1 MSRDER
7 ALEARVID
15 AAIPPALVHGE
26 LELLGILPDSS
37 NYAFLARAHSG
48 EEDDDEGLLA
58 VYKPQRGETPLWDFP
73 EGTLHRREAAAY
85 MVCRELGWPNVP
97 PTLVRDGPH
106 GVGSVQVFI
115 DFDPD
120 EHFFTME
127 VERSEEFRKVAVFD
141 LVINNAD
148 RKGGHCLLAPDGTI
162 WLIDH
167 GVCFN
172 EEPKLRTVI
181 WTFVGEPIDASLL
194 ADVERFAG
202 ALLTGPVRDGF
213 SALLEPAE
221 IDAMIG
227 RARAVLEAGTYPEP
241 GPGRPFPWPPV

>member
-7 ALEARVID
+7 TFEARVND
-15 AAIPPALVHGE
+15 PAIPSALAHGE
-26 LELLGILPDSS
+26 LALLGVLPESS
-37 NYAFLARAHSG
+37 NYAFLARAKG
-48 EEDDDEGLLA
+48 EPEDLLV
-58 VYKPQRGETPLWDFP
+58 VYKPQRGEAPLWDFP
-73 EGTLHRREAAAY
+73 EGTLHQREAAAY
-85 MVCRELGWPNVP
+85 VVSRELGWPNVP

-106 GVGSVQVFI
+106 GVGSVQLFV
-115 DFDPD
+115 DFDPA

-127 VERSEEFRKVAVFD
+127 VERAAEFRKVAVFD

-181 WTFVGEPIDASLL
+181 WTFIDEPIEPALL
-194 ADVERFAG
+194 ADVERFAS
-202 ALLTGPVRDGF
+202 ALARGPVREEL
-213 SALLEPAE
+213 SALLSPAE
-221 IDAMIG
+221 LDAMTA
-227 RARAVLEAGTYPEP
+227 RAREVIAAGTYPEP

>member
-1 MSRDER
+1 MRRDER
-7 ALEARVID
+7 TCETRVSKP
-15 AAIPPALVHGE
+15 AIPTALAQGE
-26 LELLGILPDSS
+26 LELLGVLPDSS
-37 NYAFLARAHSG
+37 NYAFLARAKGSP
-48 EEDDDEGLLA
+48 EDLLV

-73 EGTLHRREAAAY
+73 EGTLHQREAAAY
-85 MVCRELGWPNVP
+85 VVSRELGWPNVP

-115 DFDPD
+115 DFDPS

-127 VERSEEFRKVAVFD
+127 VERAAEFRKVAVFD
-141 LVINNAD
+141 LLINNAD

-181 WTFVGEPIDASLL
+181 WTFVGEPIDPALL
-194 ADVERFAG
+194 ADVERFVAG
-202 ALLTGPVRDGF
+202 LAAGPLGEEL
-213 SALLEPAE
+213 SALLSPAE
-221 IDAMIG
+221 LRAMAT
-227 RARAVLEAGTYPEP
+227 RAREVIDAGTYPEP

>member
-7 ALEARVID
+7 TFEARVSD
-15 AAIPPALVHGE
+15 PAIPSALVHGE
-26 LELLGILPDSS
+26 LALLGVLPESS
-37 NYAFLARAHSG
+37 NYAFLARAKG
-48 EEDDDEGLLA
+48 EPEDLLV

-73 EGTLHRREAAAY
+73 GGTLHQREAAAY
-85 MVCRELGWPNVP
+85 VVSRELGWPNVP

-106 GVGSVQVFI
+106 GVGSVQLFV
-115 DFDPD
+115 DFDPS

-127 VERSEEFRKVAVFD
+127 TERAAEFRKVAVFD

-181 WTFVGEPIDASLL
+181 WTFVGEPIESSLI
-194 ADVERFAG
+194 ADVERFST
-202 ALLTGPVRDGF
+202 ALAEGPLRDEL
-213 SALLEPAE
+213 SALLSPAE
-221 IDAMIG
+221 LKAMIV
-227 RARAVLEAGTYPEP
+227 RAREVVDARTYPEP

>member
-15 AAIPPALVHGE
+15 AAIPPALAHGE
-26 LELLGILPDSS
+26 LELLGVLPDSS
-37 NYAFLARAHSG
+37 NYAFLARAHAQV
-48 EEDDDEGLLA
+48 DDEGLLV

-85 MVCRELGWPNVP
+85 VASRELGWPHVP
-97 PTLVRDGPH
+97 PTLVREGPH

-115 DFDPD
+115 DFDPA

-127 VERSEEFRKVAVFD
+127 VERAEEFRKVAVFD

-148 RKGGHCLLAPDGTI
+148 RKGGHCLLAADGTI

-194 ADVERFAG
+194 ADVERFAQG
-202 ALLTGPVRDGF
+202 LEAGPVRDGF
-213 SALLEPAE
+213 DALLEPAE
-221 IDAMIG
+221 IDAMIV
-227 RARAVLEAGTYPEP
+227 RARAVLRAGTYPEP

>member
-7 ALEARVID
+7 TFEARVID

-37 NYAFLARAHSG
+37 NYAFLARAHG
-48 EEDDDEGLLA
+48 DGEDDSLLA

-85 MVCRELGWPNVP
+85 VVSRELGWPNVP
-97 PTLVRDGPH
+97 PTVVRDGPH

-115 DFDPD
+115 DYDPA
-120 EHFFTME
+120 EHFFTLE
-127 VERSEEFRKVAVFD
+127 VERAEEFRKVAVFD

-181 WTFVGEPIDASLL
+181 WTFVGEPIEASLL
-194 ADVERFAG
+194 ADVQRFTE
-202 ALLTGPVRDGF
+202 ALATGPVREGF
-213 SALLEPAE
+213 SSLLTPAE
-221 IDAMIG
+221 LDAMRE
-227 RARAVLEAGTYPEP
+227 RARAVVDAGTYPEP

>member
-7 ALEARVID
+7 AFEALVND
-15 AAIPPALVHGE
+15 QAIPKALANGE
-26 LELLGILPDSS
+26 LDLLGVLPESS
-37 NYAFLARAHSG
+37 NYAFLARAKG
-48 EEDDDEGLLA
+48 DPEDLLV
-58 VYKPQRGETPLWDFP
+58 VYKPQRGEAPLWDFP

-85 MVCRELGWPNVP
+85 VVSRHLGWPNVP

-106 GVGSVQVFI
+106 GVGSVQLFI
-115 DFDPD
+115 DFDPA
-120 EHFFTME
+120 EHFFTLE
-127 VERSEEFRKVAVFD
+127 VERAAEFRKVAVFD

-181 WTFVGEPIDASLL
+181 WTFVGEPIESSLL
-194 ADVERFAG
+194 GDIERLREALVQGPLREELSELLSARELDAMSARAG
-202 ALLTGPVRDGF
+202 EV
-213 SALLEPAE
+213 
-221 IDAMIG
+221 IDA
-227 RARAVLEAGTYPEP
+227 ATYPEP

>member
-7 ALEARVID
+7 TFEARVND
-15 AAIPPALVHGE
+15 PAIPPALAHGE
-26 LELLGILPDSS
+26 LELLGLLPDSS
-37 NYAFLARAHSG
+37 NYAFLARAKG
-48 EEDDDEGLLA
+48 EPNVLA

-73 EGTLHRREAAAY
+73 EGTLHQREAAAY
-85 MVCRELGWPNVP
+85 VVSRELGWPNVP

-106 GVGSVQVFI
+106 GAGSVQVFV
-115 DFDPD
+115 DFDPS

-127 VERSEEFRKVAVFD
+127 VERAEEFRKVAVFD

-148 RKGGHCLLAPDGTI
+148 RKGGHCLLDPQGTI

-181 WTFVGEPIDASLL
+181 WTFVGEPIEPSLL
-194 ADVERFAG
+194 ADVDRFTAALAG
-202 ALLTGPVRDGF
+202 GPLRDELSPLL
-213 SALLEPAE
+213 SPAE
-221 IDAMIG
+221 LDAMRDRARKVIDAG
-227 RARAVLEAGTYPEP
+227 RYPEP

>member
-7 ALEARVID
+7 AFEARVND
-15 AAIPPALVHGE
+15 PAIPSALAHGE
-26 LELLGILPDSS
+26 LALLGVLPESS
-37 NYAFLARAHSG
+37 NYAFLARAKG
-48 EEDDDEGLLA
+48 EPEDLLV
-58 VYKPQRGETPLWDFP
+58 VYKPQRGEAPLWDFP
-73 EGTLHRREAAAY
+73 EGTLHQREAAAY
-85 MVCRELGWPNVP
+85 VVSRELGWPNVP

-106 GVGSVQVFI
+106 GVGSVQLFV
-115 DFDPD
+115 DFDPA

-127 VERSEEFRKVAVFD
+127 VERASEFRKVAVFD

-181 WTFVGEPIDASLL
+181 WTFIDEPIEPALL
-194 ADVERFAG
+194 ADVERFAS
-202 ALLTGPVRDGF
+202 ALARGPVREEL
-213 SALLEPAE
+213 SALLSPAE
-221 IDAMIG
+221 LDAMVA
-227 RARAVLEAGTYPEP
+227 RAREVIAAGTYPEP